1 MHRAREH
8 MKGSLLLSL
17 ESTGSRMSNLARQW
31 LTYGRFYSLDELAAA
46 IEAEYRRQR
55 AEALLLVQWWLRD
68 VWLRTLAAG
77 GSLLKFPEISGAE
90 AVARR
95 ITPRQALENMQT
107 LEQTQRL
114 LHTNV
119 QEALALEVSLLKLRF

>member
-1 MHRAREH
+1 VEETLTRARH
-8 MKGSLLLSL
+8 CTARP
-17 ESTGSRMSNLARQW
+17 ESKKNCAKSGRTNWPRPSKRNIVASGGGAFARAVVVA
-31 LTYGRFYSLDELAAA
+31 RRVAAHA
-46 IEAEYRRQR
+46 RCRRKAAEI
-55 AEALLLVQWWLRD
+55 
-68 VWLRTLAAG
+68 
-77 GSLLKFPEISGAE
+77 PEISGAE

-119 QEALALEVSLLKLRF
+119 QEALALEVACSNFVFNRFANKISQ